1 MAASARLVQV
11 VRLLLPGWCRWY
23 GWCNQ
28 AGCNPRFAFLK
39 RNHTA
44 NTLPCRW
51 VKALYRKAAAL
62 QLLGRP
68 GAAAVAAQQ
77 AAALDPG
84 NTQVQ
89 TLLQQLGPQA
99 AAAAAAESTAAAAAA
114 VSGQDGG
121 RRRKPPP
128 TAALLP
134 GLLAK
139 APWEYVPSPDGVDE
153 NLLLLLH
160 GLGDRPSAFAQLA
173 RSMALPQTAA
183 LALGGPQ
190 EVPFSEGGRSWY
202 TVFTDSFDLIEV
214 RWSG

>member
-1 MAASARLVQV
+1 
-11 VRLLLPGWCRWY
+11 
-23 GWCNQ
+23 
-28 AGCNPRFAFLK
+28 
-39 RNHTA
+39 
-44 NTLPCRW
+44 
-51 VKALYRKAAAL
+51 VKALFRKAAAL
-62 QLLGRP
+62 RLLGRP
-68 GAAAVAAQQ
+68 GAAVVAAQQ

-84 NTQVQ
+84 NSQVQ
-89 TLLQQLGPQA
+89 ALLQQLGPQA
-99 AAAAAAESTAAAAAA
+99 AAAAAAESTAAAAAAA

-173 RSMALPQTAA
+173 RSMALPQMAA
-183 LALGGPQ
+183 LAMGGPQ

-214 RWSG
+214 RWPG